1 MARPH
6 PVPPAPV
13 TMTTRR
19 FSSKAGIVPSSAV
32 FRDKHPANRC
42 RFDRTEDCRACIK
55 ERFYFRAM
63 LEYQGK
69 AWPGELLLSDSLR
82 LGPPSIQDKTAIH
95 GPRVILV
102 DAEVERIDRT
112 DALATFTVLRRQLSV
127 FLSVLLRTLIE
138 PPHLSTRRGW
148 TSGLYPG
155 LPTYPSD
162 VRWLEYLEPEILA
175 ALPAAGSKPA
185 MPTRPVMR
193 PELTQPGTASDRQQ
207 EVPADIIELW
217 QLLSNLDPISRQH
230 FYEVGTMYQAG
241 LQLGMPYQTASF
253 TWLVAACEAL
263 KPRDPA
269 FEDRNNYD
277 VLKAL
282 LGKAHVDTLRQDALD
297 PHDIRSVYLH
307 NGRIRGSEFTRHLIM
322 SSFQD
327 PSFDH
332 AYSVL
337 WYFVP
342 AAIVEWLRRGTVFPA
357 LAEANRISLRRL
369 VRKHRVAGLALAVG
383 ACLGWLARTA
393 VR

>member
-1 MARPH
+1 
-6 PVPPAPV
+6 
-13 TMTTRR
+13 
-19 FSSKAGIVPSSAV
+19 
-32 FRDKHPANRC
+32 
-42 RFDRTEDCRACIK
+42 
-55 ERFYFRAM
+55 
-63 LEYQGK
+63 
-69 AWPGELLLSDSLR
+69 
-82 LGPPSIQDKTAIH
+82 
-95 GPRVILV
+95 
-102 DAEVERIDRT
+102 
-112 DALATFTVLRRQLSV
+112 
-127 FLSVLLRTLIE
+127 
-138 PPHLSTRRGW
+138 
-148 TSGLYPG
+148 
-155 LPTYPSD
+155 
-162 VRWLEYLEPEILA
+162 
-175 ALPAAGSKPA
+175 
-185 MPTRPVMR
+185 
-193 PELTQPGTASDRQQ
+193 
-207 EVPADIIELW
+207 
-217 QLLSNLDPISRQH
+217 
-230 FYEVGTMYQAG
+230 
-241 LQLGMPYQTASF
+241 MPYQTASF

-269 FEDRNNYD
+269 FEDRNIYD
-277 VLKAL
+277 VVKAL

-357 LAEANRISLRRL
+357 LAEANRISLRRF